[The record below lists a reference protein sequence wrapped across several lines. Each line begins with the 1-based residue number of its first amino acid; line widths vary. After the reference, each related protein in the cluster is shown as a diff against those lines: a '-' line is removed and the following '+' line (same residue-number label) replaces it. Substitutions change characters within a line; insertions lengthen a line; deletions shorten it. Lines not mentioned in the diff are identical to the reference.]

1 MKSSFR
7 AGVGEAPAVGESF
20 SDRRPREKKK
30 KVEKKKRRVRSGSSS
45 SSSSSEERGVKDRDK
60 YKDMMDIMVTAVKS
74 VEEKVKELSKS
85 TKRSQQKVESDCKF
99 VMDRVGEMTMGVQ
112 VIAENLDSVNDVA
125 KKIEVL
131 DSIQTGLAKL
141 GNLETLVSKV
151 QESANSATSDLPL
164 LPTTKQSSLSLPHGN
179 LGNLPLPPGS
189 LPLAPPPLRPPP
201 MMPEG
206 DWEERE
212 ERGMSNV
219 NLDNLVHE
227 VVNKV
232 DRKLCEFG
240 SMVEGNLDRL
250 ERELKMDESQPPW
263 SKIKALTEI
272 TKALSGNSL
281 KVLELVR
288 KIEKRGEG
296 EGGLPASND
305 RLTELGDRVGEVLP
319 KLDDIYIRVL
329 PALEDI
335 KQRARKESEREN
347 LTLKE
352 VREQAEKVEKIM
364 DMVEDLKEG
373 GMGKSGM
380 QSMESGIKASLAEDG
395 VICLLEKIEEALL
408 VQQGLVKQNANS
420 MAEMRTFTA
429 KQTSLDKLERLIRTE
444 NREEDGEGQGKV
456 DRHLGRILEFLKKE
470 EKTLDLLMKNSM
482 SDAKAL
488 SSCNTSIQGMKV
500 AVSGNGKEVVA
511 AVQQVAESVKV
522 VEESL
527 RQVSEGLGGLGGS
540 LDEIGSQVR
549 ALEKEG
555 GVCSGLEGLA
565 KLQSSVERMSSK
577 VSGLTSGGVV
587 VQAAKKE
594 GGKEV
599 VLKEVADLKT
609 DSRLDLV
616 HSMITENHELLVQHG
631 EKFVSLGDKLA
642 SVDGDLKKHDKNIG
656 HAVRTLVGL
665 LKASVDNTKKN
676 STDLERL
683 DKLVRRESASVTEKI
698 DLSSDSIKTTLNEAL
713 VEKGEGEKDKTDPEV
728 LNKMETVGLRLETVV
743 SKMDKLNKTVSR
755 IKYLVEDDGSDEEGE
770 SGKRSKKRKSE
781 AAKSDPYEFPS
792 APPTVDL
799 KPLERRLEEMSAK
812 LARDLG
818 DRKGEEMG
826 AKLQT
831 MEDSIVRRLEEELER
846 SGRIASETSSTIAN
860 VSNVVKEIGDRMVTK
875 RSWESLQDKLM
886 EIRENLARVPDE
898 FGSQAAAL
906 EENLCVN
913 VQGSV
918 REVINHAMEELMTE
932 MDGMNG
938 KLGYIKR
945 YVRFGGKEV
954 DDVSENEPGN
964 VGLDNLMEQITGV
977 AARLADMQAALEVE
991 ATEGQEENSGRAGA
1005 RERLGTALLL
1015 TEIRKKADSES
1026 VQVNIFLYHLDF
1038 LICS

>member
-1 MKSSFR
+1 MNSSFR

-683 DKLVRRESASVTEKI
+683 DKLVRRESASVIEKI
-698 DLSSDSIKTTLNEAL
+698 DLSSDTIKTTLNEAL

-1026 VQVNIFLYHLDF
+1026 VQVNIFVYHLD
-1038 LICS
+1038 LIY

>member
-1 MKSSFR
+1 MKD
-7 AGVGEAPAVGESF
+7 G
-20 SDRRPREKKK
+20 
-30 KVEKKKRRVRSGSSS
+30 
-45 SSSSSEERGVKDRDK
+45 DK

-141 GNLETLVSKV
+141 GNLEALVSKV
-151 QESANSATSDLPL
+151 QESANSVTSDLPL
-164 LPTTKQSSLSLPHGN
+164 VPTTKQSSLSHVN

-212 ERGMSNV
+212 ERGIMSNV

-373 GMGKSGM
+373 GMGKGGM

-429 KQTSLDKLERLIRTE
+429 KQTSLDKLERLIRTD

-456 DRHLGRILEFLKKE
+456 DRHLTRILEFLKKE
-470 EKTLDLLMKNSM
+470 EKTLDMLMKNSM

-488 SSCNTSIQGMKV
+488 SNCNTSIQGMKV

-527 RQVSEGLGGLGGS
+527 RQVSENVGGLGGS

-565 KLQSSVERMSSK
+565 KLQSSVERVSSK
-577 VSGLTSGGVV
+577 VSGLSSGGVV
-587 VQAAKKE
+587 VQASKKE

-599 VLKEVADLKT
+599 VVKEVAGLKS
-609 DSRLDLV
+609 DSRLDMI
-616 HSMITENHELLVQHG
+616 HSMITENHEILVQNG
-631 EKFVSLGDKLA
+631 EKFGNMGDKLA

-676 STDLERL
+676 SMDLERL
-683 DKLVRRESASVTEKI
+683 DKLVRRENASVIEKL
-698 DLSSDSIKTTLNEAL
+698 DLSSDTIKTTLSEVLA
-713 VEKGEGEKDKTDPEV
+713 EKGEGEKDKTDPEV
-728 LNKMETVGLRLETVV
+728 VNKMETVGLRLETVV

-755 IKYLVEDDGSDEEGE
+755 IKFLVEDDCSDEEGE
-770 SGKRSKKRKSE
+770 GGKRSKKRKSE

-792 APPTVDL
+792 APPAVDL
-799 KPLERRLEEMSAK
+799 KPLERKMEEMSAK

-826 AKLQT
+826 AKLHA

-846 SGRIASETSSTIAN
+846 SGRVASETSSTIAN

-875 RSWESLQDKLM
+875 RSWDSLQDKLM

-977 AARLADMQAALEVE
+977 AARLADMQTALEVE

-1026 VQVNIFLYHLDF
+1026 VQVAMFPNTFIV
-1038 LICS
+1038 

>member
-1 MKSSFR
+1 MKN
-7 AGVGEAPAVGESF
+7 
-20 SDRRPREKKK
+20 
-30 KVEKKKRRVRSGSSS
+30 
-45 SSSSSEERGVKDRDK
+45 RDK

-131 DSIQTGLAKL
+131 DSIQIGLAKL

-151 QESANSATSDLPL
+151 QETTDNVTSDLPL
-164 LPTTKQSSLSLPHGN
+164 VPTTKQSSLSLGP
-179 LGNLPLPPGS
+179 GNLPLPPSS

-201 MMPEG
+201 MMPVG

-212 ERGMSNV
+212 ERETSNI

-296 EGGLPASND
+296 EGSLPASND

-352 VREQAEKVEKIM
+352 LREQAEKVEKIM

-373 GMGKSGM
+373 GLGKGGM
-380 QSMESGIKASLAEDG
+380 SMESGIKASLAEDG
-395 VICLLEKIEEALL
+395 VIGMLEKIEEALL

-444 NREEDGEGQGKV
+444 KGDEDGEGQGKV
-456 DRHLGRILEFLKKE
+456 DRHLSRILEFLKKE
-470 EKTLDLLMKNSM
+470 EKTLDMLMKNSM

-511 AVQQVAESVKV
+511 AVQQVAESVKL

-527 RQVSEGLGGLGGS
+527 RQVSRDVGGLGGS

-555 GVCSGLEGLA
+555 GACSGLEGLA
-565 KLQSSVERMSSK
+565 KLQSSVERISSK
-577 VSGLTSGGVV
+577 VSGLASRGVGGPIRQESGG
-587 VQAAKKE
+587 E
-594 GGKEV
+594 GGGGGEGIV
-599 VLKEVADLKT
+599 TDVGGRIDVL
-609 DSRLDLV
+609 
-616 HSMITENHELLVQHG
+616 HELLVQNG
-631 EKFVSLGDKLA
+631 ERFESFSDRLTA
-642 SVDGDLKKHDKNIG
+642 VDGDLKKHDKNIG

-676 STDLERL
+676 STDLDLL
-683 DKLVRRESASVTEKI
+683 DKLVRKGISTVTEKI
-698 DLSSDSIKTTLNEAL
+698 ELSSDIMKTTMSEAC
-713 VEKGEGEKDKTDPEV
+713 EAIADKGEGEKDKTDQEIV
-728 LNKMETVGLRLETVV
+728 AKMETVGGRLETVV

-755 IKYLVEDDGSDEEGE
+755 IKYLVEVDGSDDEDEG
-770 SGKRSKKRKSE
+770 GRKSKKRKTE

-792 APPTVDL
+792 APPAVDL
-799 KPLERRLEEMSAK
+799 KPLERKLDEMSVK
-812 LARDLG
+812 LAKDLS

-826 AKLQT
+826 GKLQA

-846 SGRIASETSSTIAN
+846 SGRLASETSSTIAN

-918 REVINHAMEELMTE
+918 REVINHAMEELMSE
-932 MDGMNG
+932 MDGVNG

-954 DDVSENEPGN
+954 DDVGEGEPGN
-964 VGLDNLMEQITGV
+964 ASLDKLMQQITGV
-977 AARLADMQAALEVE
+977 AARLSDMQAALEVE
-991 ATEGQEENSGRAGA
+991 ATEGQEENSPRAGA

-1026 VQVNIFLYHLDF
+1026 VQVTNLHLM
-1038 LICS
+1038 LL